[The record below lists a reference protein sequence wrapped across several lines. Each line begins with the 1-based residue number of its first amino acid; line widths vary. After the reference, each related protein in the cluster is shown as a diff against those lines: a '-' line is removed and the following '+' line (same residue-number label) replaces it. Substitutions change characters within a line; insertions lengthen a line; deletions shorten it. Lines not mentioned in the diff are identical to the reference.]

1 MARRSSRN
9 SRESVFSI
17 KFCRMLLLLLR
28 IARENPPRVGHG
40 QHLNVFNSV
49 SSESIYRFEAA
60 LFYAGAGRFMDEV
73 LRLVSTTTPP
83 VRAIM
88 FDASRISD
96 VDYSAARTLLQMG
109 GE

>member
-1 MARRSSRN
+1 
-9 SRESVFSI
+9 
-17 KFCRMLLLLLR
+17 
-28 IARENPPRVGHG
+28 
-40 QHLNVFNSV
+40 
-49 SSESIYRFEAA
+49 
-60 LFYAGAGRFMDEV
+60 MDEV

-96 VDYSAARTLLQMG
+96 VDYSAARTLLQMD

>member
-1 MARRSSRN
+1 VEGCHARTKCQRAPEGTS
-9 SRESVFSI
+9 
-17 KFCRMLLLLLR
+17 KTK
-28 IARENPPRVGHG
+28 G
-40 QHLNVFNSV
+40 FNSV
-49 SSESIYRFEAA
+49 SSESIYRFEAD

-96 VDYSAARTLLQMG
+96 VDYSAARTLLQMD